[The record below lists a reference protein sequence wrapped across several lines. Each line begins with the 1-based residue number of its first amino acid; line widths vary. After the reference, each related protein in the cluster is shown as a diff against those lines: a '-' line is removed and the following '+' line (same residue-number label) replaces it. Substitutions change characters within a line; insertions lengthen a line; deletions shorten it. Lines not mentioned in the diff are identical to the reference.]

1 MKYRYLALAAISIV
15 FGWNSGIAQPAG
27 EGALEPPPARE
38 QGPRHRGLAKFLESL
53 PPETRKRF
61 MAAREKALQNP
72 KLQEL
77 RYAAESAKRD
87 FLKAMRD
94 RMLEIDPGLADI
106 VKKRASE
113 RKSWKEEGGF
123 GNLSEDEREKL
134 ISAHE
139 KAESDLAVQA
149 AEKKKQ
155 EANTPEERDA
165 ASEEYRK
172 AVREA
177 MVKADPS
184 IASLLERMAPNPVDA
199 GAISPTTKE
208 PQSR

>member
-1 MKYRYLALAAISIV
+1 MKYRYLALAAISTV

-27 EGALEPPPARE
+27 EGTPEPPAARE

-61 MAAREKALQNP
+61 EAAREKALQNP

-77 RYAAESAKRD
+77 RHAAEAAKRD

-123 GNLSEDEREKL
+123 GNLSEDERQKL
-134 ISAHE
+134 ASARE
-139 KAESDLAVQA
+139 KAENDAAVQA
-149 AEKKKQ
+149 AEEKRR
-155 EANTPEERDA
+155 E

-172 AVREA
+172 VLREA
-177 MVKADPS
+177 MIKDDPS
-184 IASLLERMAPNPVDA
+184 VVPLLEKMAYKPPSAPNPADA
-199 GAISPTTKE
+199 NNPAAKE
-208 PQSR
+208 PQSQ

>member
-1 MKYRYLALAAISIV
+1 MKYRYLALAAISIG
-15 FGWNSGIAQPAG
+15 FGWVSGIAQSAG
-27 EGALEPPPARE
+27 EGTSEPPAAGE

-61 MAAREKALQNP
+61 EAAREKALQDP

-77 RYAAESAKRD
+77 RHAAESAKTD

-113 RKSWKEEGGF
+113 RKSWKEKGGF
-123 GNLSEDEREKL
+123 DNLNEDESQKL
-134 ISAHE
+134 TIARE
-139 KAESDLAVQA
+139 KAENDVAVQA
-149 AEKKKQ
+149 ADEKRR
-155 EANTPEERDA
+155 E

-172 AVREA
+172 VLREA
-177 MVKADPS
+177 MIKDDPS
-184 IASLLERMAPNPVDA
+184 VVLLLEKMAYKPPSAPNPADA
-199 GAISPTTKE
+199 DNPETKE

>member
-27 EGALEPPPARE
+27 EGTSEPPPARE

-53 PPETRKRF
+53 PPETRERF
-61 MAAREKALQNP
+61 VAAREKALQNP

-77 RYAAESAKRD
+77 RHAAESAKTD

-113 RKSWKEEGGF
+113 RKRWKEDSS
-123 GNLSEDEREKL
+123 NLSEDERQKL
-134 ISAHE
+134 TSARE
-139 KAESDLAVQA
+139 KAENDAAVQA
-149 AEKKKQ
+149 AEEKRR
-155 EANTPEERDA
+155 E

-172 AVREA
+172 VLREA
-177 MVKADPS
+177 MIKDDPS
-184 IASLLERMAPNPVDA
+184 VAPLLEKMAYKPPSAPNPADSNNPA
-199 GAISPTTKE
+199 TKE

>member
-1 MKYRYLALAAISIV
+1 MKYRYVALAAISIV
-15 FGWNSGIAQPAG
+15 SGWTSGIAQLAG
-27 EGALEPPPARE
+27 EGTAPEPPPPRE
-38 QGPRHRGLAKFLESL
+38 HRGLTRFLESL
-53 PPETRKRF
+53 PPDTRKRF
-61 MAAREKALQNP
+61 EAAREKALQDP

-77 RYAAESAKRD
+77 RQDAERAKRD
-87 FLKAMRD
+87 FLRAMRE
-94 RMLEIDPGLADI
+94 RMLQIDPGLADI
-106 VKKRASE
+106 VKRLAGG
-113 RKSWKEEGGF
+113 RKSWRSWREEGGM

>member
-27 EGALEPPPARE
+27 EGTLEPPAAKE
-38 QGPRHRGLAKFLESL
+38 QGPRGGLAKFLESL

-61 MAAREKALQNP
+61 EAAREKALQDP

-77 RYAAESAKRD
+77 RHAAESAKTD

-113 RKSWKEEGGF
+113 RKSWKEKGGL
-123 GNLSEDEREKL
+123 GNLSEDERQRL
-134 ISAHE
+134 TSARE
-139 KAESDLAVQA
+139 KAENDVAVQA
-149 AEKKKQ
+149 ADEKRR
-155 EANTPEERDA
+155 E

-172 AVREA
+172 VLREA
-177 MVKADPS
+177 MIKEDPS
-184 IASLLERMAPNPVDA
+184 LVSLLEKMAYKPPSAPNPADA
-199 GAISPTTKE
+199 NNPAAKE
-208 PQSR
+208 PPSP

>member
-1 MKYRYLALAAISIV
+1 MKYRYLALAAISIG

-27 EGALEPPPARE
+27 EGTPEPPAARE
-38 QGPRHRGLAKFLESL
+38 QGPRQRGLAKFLESL

-61 MAAREKALQNP
+61 EAAREKALQDP

-77 RYAAESAKRD
+77 RHAFESAKRD

-106 VKKRASE
+106 VRKRAGE
-113 RKSWKEEGGF
+113 RKSWGEEGGF
-123 GNLSEDEREKL
+123 GNLSEDERQKL
-134 ISAHE
+134 TSTRE
-139 KAESDLAVQA
+139 KAENDVAVQA
-149 AEKKKQ
+149 AEEKRR
-155 EANTPEERDA
+155 E

-172 AVREA
+172 VLRDA
-177 MVKADPS
+177 MVKDDPS
-184 IASLLERMAPNPVDA
+184 VASLLEKMAYKLPNPADA
-199 GAISPTTKE
+199 NNPATKE

>member
-27 EGALEPPPARE
+27 EGTPEPPAARE
-38 QGPRHRGLAKFLESL
+38 QGPRQRGLAKFLESL

-61 MAAREKALQNP
+61 EAAREKALQDP

-77 RYAAESAKRD
+77 RHAFESAKRD

-106 VKKRASE
+106 VRKRAGE
-113 RKSWKEEGGF
+113 RKSWGEDGGF
-123 GNLSEDEREKL
+123 GNLSEDERQKL
-134 ISAHE
+134 RSTRE
-139 KAESDLAVQA
+139 KAENDVAVQA
-149 AEKKKQ
+149 AEEKRR
-155 EANTPEERDA
+155 E

-172 AVREA
+172 VLRDA
-177 MVKADPS
+177 MVKDDPS
-184 IASLLERMAPNPVDA
+184 VASLLEKMAYKPPNPADA
-199 GAISPTTKE
+199 NNPATKE
-208 PQSR
+208 PPSR

>member
-1 MKYRYLALAAISIV
+1 MKYRYLALAGISIV

-27 EGALEPPPARE
+27 EGTSEPPPARE
-38 QGPRHRGLAKFLESL
+38 QGPRHRSLAKFLESL
-53 PPETRKRF
+53 PPETRERF
-61 MAAREKALQNP
+61 VAAREKALQNP

-77 RYAAESAKRD
+77 RHAAESAKTD

-113 RKSWKEEGGF
+113 RKRWKDDSS
-123 GNLSEDEREKL
+123 NLSEDERQKL
-134 ISAHE
+134 TSARE
-139 KAESDLAVQA
+139 KAENDAAVQA
-149 AEKKKQ
+149 AEEKRR
-155 EANTPEERDA
+155 E

-172 AVREA
+172 VLREA
-177 MVKADPS
+177 MIKDDPS
-184 IASLLERMAPNPVDA
+184 VAPLLEKMAYKPPSAPNPADSNNPA
-199 GAISPTTKE
+199 TKE

>member
-1 MKYRYLALAAISIV
+1 M
-15 FGWNSGIAQPAG
+15 
-27 EGALEPPPARE
+27 
-38 QGPRHRGLAKFLESL
+38 
-53 PPETRKRF
+53 
-61 MAAREKALQNP
+61 
-72 KLQEL
+72 
-77 RYAAESAKRD
+77 
-87 FLKAMRD
+87 
-94 RMLEIDPGLADI
+94 
-106 VKKRASE
+106 
-113 RKSWKEEGGF
+113 

-134 ISAHE
+134 VSARE

-155 EANTPEERDA
+155 EANTLEERDA